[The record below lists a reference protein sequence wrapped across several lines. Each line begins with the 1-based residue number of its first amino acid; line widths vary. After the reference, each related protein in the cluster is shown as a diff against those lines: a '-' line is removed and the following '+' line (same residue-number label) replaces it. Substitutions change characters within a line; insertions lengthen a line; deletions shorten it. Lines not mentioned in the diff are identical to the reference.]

1 MKLRTTMVVV
11 ALLAVA
17 LATTACGSE
26 QDGQGKH
33 DKATSKQV
41 TMDEEQ
47 ATKRAEEIIHQAV
60 DGMSP
65 KPTLKRSGPVPVGPC
80 VADDHGS
87 DDRLQLSLSYD
98 LTGVPGS
105 AAKKLVRQ
113 ARDAWV
119 KQGYTFQD
127 SDEDWSK
134 PFPKVNMRT
143 EPDDFWMDAVT
154 GVVDRAKGE
163 GLASIGVTSPCF
175 APAGEPASKADS
187 AALYSAPAAD
197 DPGARRALDHSSRI
211 YDALRVR
218 HTTQGGTDGVRVVRD
233 ADGTWLHHD
242 WSTDLLT
249 TKEAADALGRAQTYF
264 ESANWTVRR
273 VATDASV
280 PALFALHEEDKTVA
294 QLVPSAEG
302 MVRVAVTTPA
312 AHVTATD
319 I

>member
-187 AALYSAPAAD
+187 VALYSAPAAD
-197 DPGARRALDHSSRI
+197 DPGVRRALDHSSRI